1 MKVQI
6 GEKVI
11 EVPEGVEVKIIE
23 SKKPKFRVGDYVSHY
38 GGVFRITSI
47 WGEQYNVVEIK
58 PSKGTPE
65 NWETTG
71 IGFCEEDK
79 MMLLP
84 DYEEIMDEFNGHDK
98 RLVEKINDAWNKG
111 RERFA
116 IILRALYARDIGE
129 ITDHDAFQ
137 CEEWVETEEY
147 EKGCN
152 THDWSD
158 YMTMVLGLMQEN
170 WTAYADNYLMHIA
183 DDKDLECIL
192 DFIGYPWLDCYND

>member
-23 SKKPKFRVGDYVSHY
+23 NKKPKFRVGDYVSHC
-38 GGVFRITSI
+38 GGVFRIV
-47 WGEQYNVVEIK
+47 GYRDEQYRVDEIK
-58 PSKGTPE
+58 HPKGTPE
-65 NWETTG
+65 NWETTS
-71 IGFCEEDK
+71 IGFCQEDK
-79 MMLLP
+79 MTLLP

-116 IILRALYARDIGE
+116 IILRALYARDIKE
-129 ITDHDAFQ
+129 IMESDAWDWTDEVESVKECLHD
-137 CEEWVETEEY
+137 EWDVY
-147 EKGCN
+147 AGI
-152 THDWSD
+152 
-158 YMTMVLGLMQEN
+158 YLMQ
-170 WTAYADNYLMHIA
+170 IA

-192 DFIGYPWLDCYND
+192 DFIRYPYLDCYND